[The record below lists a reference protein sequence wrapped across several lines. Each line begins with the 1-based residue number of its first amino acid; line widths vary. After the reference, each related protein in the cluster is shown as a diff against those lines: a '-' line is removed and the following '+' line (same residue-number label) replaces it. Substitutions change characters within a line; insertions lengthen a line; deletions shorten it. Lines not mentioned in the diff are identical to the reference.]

1 MAVVRVTAS
10 GRLVLVVDEDSV
22 LEMEET
28 CALRAAESGAH
39 QYDEIAKRLGLAE
52 EYVEEIAFFALAK
65 LGRARDLTDAGLVV
79 EANLATARAKRQCS
93 RRRAIARSSN
103 SSRAERDRMGGST

>member
-79 EANLATARAKRQCS
+79 EANLATARAKRQQQEA
-93 RRRAIARSSN
+93 RNRAKSN